1 MQIKT
6 KGATPIEKNVI
17 VVDEQGNEYGATY
30 PKRAKG
36 LVKNGRARFVGENK
50 ICLACPPNENLE
62 DNKMSNNKNTNET
75 MNQKPTEKEPVAET
89 KPQEETTDKRKELT
103 MIDVWN
109 QIVKLQEELVDLK
122 SVLWNHQTIN
132 DSDTVGEDGEASQ
145 TLDTN
150 VARMKIT
157 SLNTIFEQREKTL
170 NSLLDFYKS
179 MYNDLYQKEKNATR
193 EKVTLIESVYDHYLA
208 MFAEIQ
214 FEDEAERI
222 DIIKSVKKEL
232 DNLVDEIKS
241 NKI

>member
-1 MQIKT
+1 
-6 KGATPIEKNVI
+6 
-17 VVDEQGNEYGATY
+17 
-30 PKRAKG
+30 
-36 LVKNGRARFVGENK
+36 
-50 ICLACPPNENLE
+50 
-62 DNKMSNNKNTNET
+62 MSNNKSTNEA
-75 MNQKPTEKEPVAET
+75 MDQKAIEKEPIAET
-89 KPQEETTDKRKELT
+89 NQQKETAEARKELT

-109 QIVKLQEELVDLK
+109 QIVKLQEELVNLK
-122 SVLWNHQTIN
+122 SVLFNHQIIN
-132 DSDTVGEDGEASQ
+132 DSDLTGEDGEPNQ

-157 SLNTIFEQREKTL
+157 SLNSIFEQREKTL
-170 NSLLDFYKS
+170 NSLLDFYKTI
-179 MYNDLYQKEKNATR
+179 YNDMYQREKNSVR

-208 MFAEIQ
+208 MFTEIQ